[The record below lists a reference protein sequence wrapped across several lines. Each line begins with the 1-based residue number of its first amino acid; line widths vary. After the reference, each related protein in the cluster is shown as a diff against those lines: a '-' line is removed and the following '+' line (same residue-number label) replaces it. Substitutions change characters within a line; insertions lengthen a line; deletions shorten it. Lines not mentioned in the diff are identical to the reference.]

1 MTVANTR
8 EIWFRQPITATRQK
22 EPDKDGK
29 HFDIVCGYGRLEAF
43 VALSAK
49 TIPAVIIET
58 SRGKSEQRP
67 AEGSS
72 HEGTTH

>member
-8 EIWFRQPITATRQK
+8 ETWFRQPITATRQK

-43 VALSAK
+43 VALGAK

-58 SRGKSEQRP
+58 SHGKRSSDWQK
-67 AEGSS
+67 GSS
-72 HEGTTH
+72 REGTTH

>member
-8 EIWFRQPITATRQK
+8 ETWFRQPITILQK
-22 EPDKDGK
+22 EPDKDEK
-29 HFDIVCGYGRLEAF
+29 HFDIVSGYGRLEAF
-43 VALSAK
+43 VALGRK